1 MKNLLLFLCLWAQ
14 IGFSQ
19 VQPIDSLKQVL
30 SRLDKQSD
38 SYRKDTLRFRTLKA
52 IMNAYAEVKIDSSV
66 YYNRLI
72 ISLCKDPKL
81 QRELIYAYQ
90 YAGYLYQIKGDYR
103 KSIWFHYKAL
113 SLAEKLKEYT
123 RMARSLGALAHAYTG
138 FKNFKD
144 YPRILKLCQQGLN
157 LLRKYPDTT
166 IQLSIL
172 NVRGTIYREQGK
184 LTDALN
190 VNQDMYKLA
199 QTERIQWYEAQ
210 GLQAIGWVYKEMG
223 DMTKALDYTKRAL
236 DVCCE
241 KRQDDLKGRVD
252 LKGNILAN
260 IADVYIRQKKWQ
272 QALVY
277 CKQAKLIAVSTNNS
291 SVLAESEEQFYK
303 IFKNTGEPTKA
314 LNAYENFVFLKDSL
328 SKVTNEQGIE
338 MLQAQYDNV
347 QKTNAW
353 QKERVRRLAGEN
365 INLQLAKA
373 RNWLFMGI
381 VAALLVAA
389 LLFWINRRLQVKNWE
404 INRQRILL
412 ETAGRQLTDINKT
425 LETRVEER
433 TADLVNIN
441 RELIQTNEKIKEALF
456 KGQTIERKRVAL
468 ELHDNLSSLLSAVNM
483 SMQFIN
489 PQNLSESEQSIYR
502 NVKQLI
508 QNAYAEVRNI
518 SHNILP
524 AELEREG
531 LTATLT
537 TLVGQLNQNLPLQFS
552 LTITDLR
559 ERLLVG
565 IEFNVYSIVRELIN
579 NAIKHAKAT
588 TINISLYRTNDGID
602 LTVTDDGVGMGQNH
616 DKRGVGLQNI
626 QTRLESLD
634 GTFTTLLPTEKGTRI
649 LIKIP
654 IETNGFNGNGR
665 MV

>member
-30 SRLDKQSD
+30 SRLDKQPD
-38 SYRKDTLRFRTLKA
+38 SYRKDTLRFNTLKA

-66 YYNRLI
+66 YYNRLM
-72 ISLCKDPKL
+72 ISLCGDPKL

-103 KSIWFHYKAL
+103 KCIWFHYKAL
-113 SLAEKLKEYT
+113 ALAEKLKEYT

-138 FKNFKD
+138 FKNYKD
-144 YPRILKLCQQGLN
+144 YPRILKLCKQGLN
-157 LLRKYPDTT
+157 LLRKYPNTT

-172 NVRGTIYREQGK
+172 NVLGTVYREQGK

-199 QTERIQWYEAQ
+199 QTKHIQWYEAQ

-241 KRQDDLKGRVD
+241 KRLDDLNGRVD

-291 SVLAESEEQFYK
+291 SVLEESEEQFYK

-328 SKVTNEQGIE
+328 SKETNEQRIE
-338 MLQAQYDNV
+338 MLNAEYKYEQSRNVLLIKENQY
-347 QKTNAW
+347 
-353 QKERVRRLAGEN
+353 R
-365 INLQLAKA
+365 QLAQ
-373 RNWLFMGI
+373 RNNGLFLGI
-381 VAALLVAA
+381 ITILLIVVS
-389 LLFWINRRLQVKNWE
+389 LFWINRRLQVKNWE

-412 ETAGRQLTDINKT
+412 ETAGKQLADINKT

-433 TADLVNIN
+433 TAELVNAN
-441 RELIQTNEKIKEALF
+441 LELIQTNEKIKEALF

-483 SMQFIN
+483 SIQLIN
-489 PQNLSESEQSIYR
+489 PQNLSESEQSVYR

-531 LTATLT
+531 LAATLT

-552 LTITDLR
+552 LIITDLR
-559 ERLLVG
+559 ERLPVG
-565 IEFNVYSIVRELIN
+565 IEFNVYSIIWELIN

-588 TINISLYRTNDGID
+588 TINISLYKTNYGID

>member
-1 MKNLLLFLCLWAQ
+1 MKKLLLLVGLWAQ
-14 IGFSQ
+14 TGFA
-19 VQPIDSLKQVL
+19 QPHQIDSLKQAL
-30 SRLDKQSD
+30 SSLDKQPN
-38 SYRKDTLRFRTLKA
+38 SYTKDTLRFNTLKS
-52 IMNAYAEVKIDSSV
+52 IMSAYAEVRIDSSV
-66 YYNRLI
+66 YYNRLMI
-72 ISLCKDPKL
+72 QLCGDQKL
-81 QRELIYAYQ
+81 QKELVYAYQ
-90 YAGYLYQIKGDYR
+90 YAGYLYQIKDDYR

-113 SLAEKLKEYT
+113 ALAEKLKEYT

-138 FKNFKD
+138 FKDYKD
-144 YPRILKLCQQGLN
+144 YPKILNFCQQGLA

-172 NVRGTIYREQGK
+172 NVKGTIYREQGK

-199 QTERIQWYEAQ
+199 QTEHIQWYEAQ
-210 GLQAIGWVYKEMG
+210 SLQAIGWAYKEMG

-241 KRQDDLKGRVD
+241 KRHEDLKGRVD
-252 LKGNILAN
+252 LKANILAN

-277 CKQAKLIAVSTNNS
+277 CKQAKLIADSTNNS
-291 SVLAESEEQFYK
+291 RVLAESEEQLYK

-347 QKTNAW
+347 KKTNEL
-353 QKERVRRLAGEN
+353 QKERVQRLAGEN
-365 INLQLAKA
+365 KNLQLAKA
-373 RNWLFMGI
+373 RNWLFTGI
-381 VAALLVAA
+381 IAALLVAVS
-389 LLFWINRRLQVKNWE
+389 LSWNNRRLQVKNRE
-404 INRQRILL
+404 IGRQRVLL
-412 ETAGRQLTDINKT
+412 QTAGRQLADINKT

-433 TADLVNIN
+433 TAELINLN

-483 SMQFIN
+483 SIQLIN
-489 PQNLSESEQSIYR
+489 PQNLSESEQSVYR

-524 AELEREG
+524 AELDREG
-531 LTATLT
+531 LAATLT
-537 TLVGQLNQNLPLQFS
+537 TLVGQLNQSSPLQFS
-552 LTITDLR
+552 LTITGLQ
-559 ERLLVG
+559 ERLPVE
-565 IEFNVYSIVRELIN
+565 IEFNAYSIVFELIN
-579 NAIKHAKAT
+579 NVIKHAKAT
-588 TINISLYRTNDGID
+588 NVGISLLRTNLGID
-602 LTVTDDGVGMGQNH
+602 ISVTDDGIGLGQQNT
-616 DKRGVGLQNI
+616 KRGVGLQNI

-654 IETNGFNGNGR
+654 IETVRFNGNGR
-665 MV
+665 MA